1 MKKNVLK
8 LTGRAFLT
16 AAFFTLISAQA
27 FSHVTTNSQI
37 IGNTTGYNKMEIKVL
52 KIDAEKILLSIKMQN
67 PQGSRFTL
75 FVTDE
80 DGNELF
86 SKEYTNE
93 ELNASVTLVRFD
105 NINSYKIGIRS
116 SNRQLEQ
123 NYSIVPTVKY
133 ISDVVIKK
141 Q

>member
-1 MKKNVLK
+1 
-8 LTGRAFLT
+8 
-16 AAFFTLISAQA
+16 
-27 FSHVTTNSQI
+27 
-37 IGNTTGYNKMEIKVL
+37 MEIKLL
-52 KIDAEKILLSIKMQN
+52 KIDAEKISLNIKMQN

-75 FVTDE
+75 VVTDE
-80 DGNELF
+80 NDNELF
-86 SKEYTNE
+86 AKEYTKE
-93 ELNASVTLVRFD
+93 DLNIPVTLMRFD
-105 NINSYKIGIRS
+105 DINSYKIGIRS